1 MTLPSPFTLPR
12 SQFNEFLF
20 ASIGK
25 EGNGMPLSVV
35 SALARLEIDPWQEA
49 ARLSVLPEDLAVAAL
64 DGLIRR
70 LPAPGWNETETR
82 EIAARLI
89 ELLPHSGAPARPGAP
104 LSSSERKTGPRVAVW
119 LLVAALAA
127 AALYSAWAKDVERW
141 DDHGAPIDLTNG
153 VPSSAQPW
161 VEAGYLFLPGAT
173 EAGLDG
179 MAT

>member
-1 MTLPSPFTLPR
+1 MCKHTDFIHLTVGEMTLPSPFTLPR

-49 ARLSVLPEDLAVAAL
+49 ARLSALPEDLAVAAL

-70 LPAPGWNETETR
+70 LPAPGRDEAETR
-82 EIAARLI
+82 KIAARLI
-89 ELLPHSGAPARPGAP
+89 ELLPHRAAPARSGAPRSDAP
-104 LSSSERKTGPRVAVW
+104 PSGSERKTGPRVAVW

-141 DDHGAPIDLTNG
+141 DDHRAPTALTNG
-153 VPSSAQPW
+153 VQSSDKP
-161 VEAGYLFLPGAT
+161 
-173 EAGLDG
+173 
-179 MAT
+179 